1 MTLETLVKRIEDNKL
16 EETRRNL
23 GLVGSS
29 HALEQ
34 VMKTVELVAPT
45 DISVLITGESGTGK
59 ELIAQAIHEMSK
71 RSSNPFVVVNAG
83 AIPEGIMES
92 ELFGHEKG
100 AFTGAVAA
108 RKGYFELAD
117 GGTLFLDEIGEMPL
131 ETQVRLL
138 RILEGR
144 EFIRVGGS
152 VSRKV
157 DVRVLAATNR
167 DLADAVSRG
176 DFREDLYY
184 RLNAV
189 KIYVPPLR
197 ERQDDIPALVEY
209 FAERFSRKNKINFP
223 GFTQDA
229 ILSMLDYAW
238 PGNVRELKNFVETVI
253 VMEKGQRIDGDA
265 VRRHLPGNQIRMDS
279 HLPVPVHKSSEELE
293 REFLYRTLFELKAEM
308 AQLREAVV
316 GKYIMPQRRLP
327 AAGFTE
333 PATYDVVSSVAEP
346 VIEDEDHFPTLQEM
360 ERELIYRAL
369 ERSGGNKRK
378 AAAMLAISERT
389 LYRKIKEYA
398 LPF

>member
-131 ETQVRLL
+131 DTQVRLL

-144 EFIRVGGS
+144 EFIR
-152 VSRKV
+152 
-157 DVRVLAATNR
+157 
-167 DLADAVSRG
+167 
-176 DFREDLYY
+176 
-184 RLNAV
+184 
-189 KIYVPPLR
+189 
-197 ERQDDIPALVEY
+197 
-209 FAERFSRKNKINFP
+209 
-223 GFTQDA
+223 
-229 ILSMLDYAW
+229 
-238 PGNVRELKNFVETVI
+238 
-253 VMEKGQRIDGDA
+253 
-265 VRRHLPGNQIRMDS
+265 
-279 HLPVPVHKSSEELE
+279 
-293 REFLYRTLFELKAEM
+293 
-308 AQLREAVV
+308 
-316 GKYIMPQRRLP
+316 
-327 AAGFTE
+327 
-333 PATYDVVSSVAEP
+333 
-346 VIEDEDHFPTLQEM
+346 
-360 ERELIYRAL
+360 
-369 ERSGGNKRK
+369 
-378 AAAMLAISERT
+378 
-389 LYRKIKEYA
+389 
-398 LPF
+398 